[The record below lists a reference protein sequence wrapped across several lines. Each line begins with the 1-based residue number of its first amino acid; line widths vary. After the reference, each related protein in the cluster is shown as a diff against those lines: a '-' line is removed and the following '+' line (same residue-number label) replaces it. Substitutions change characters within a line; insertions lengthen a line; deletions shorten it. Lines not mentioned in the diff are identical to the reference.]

1 MTYETIIKI
10 TLSLVYESLVV
21 VAERKTGKV
30 AVEVKH
36 DIAIDVHE
44 IIALALLGVDEPLD
58 LNISIIILYLV
69 SMINVI

>member
-1 MTYETIIKI
+1 M
-10 TLSLVYESLVV
+10 
-21 VAERKTGKV
+21 
-30 AVEVKH
+30 EVKH

-44 IIALALLGVDEPLD
+44 IIALALLGVNEPLD